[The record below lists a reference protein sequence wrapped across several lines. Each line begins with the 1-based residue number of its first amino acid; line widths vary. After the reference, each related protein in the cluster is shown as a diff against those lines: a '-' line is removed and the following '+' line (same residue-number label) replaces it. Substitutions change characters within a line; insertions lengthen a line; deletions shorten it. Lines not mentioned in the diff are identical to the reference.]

1 MRTQAGQT
9 VKGGGRKGGDGEW
22 AKDRNV
28 NIGYDPRP
36 RNGGSRCDGLIE
48 SMADPGVERRGN
60 REPAWDANQYLPS
73 LKLDYLGTIRMI
85 ITRAPQVQDCGAAE
99 RQFSLCYV

>member
-9 VKGGGRKGGDGEW
+9 VKGGGRKGGDAEW

-36 RNGGSRCDGLIE
+36 RNGGGRYDGLIE

-60 REPAWDANQYLPS
+60 REPAWDAKKYL
-73 LKLDYLGTIRMI
+73 
-85 ITRAPQVQDCGAAE
+85 
-99 RQFSLCYV
+99 FSF

>member
-48 SMADPGVERRGN
+48 SMADPGAERRGN
-60 REPAWDANQYLPS
+60 REPAWDAKWYF
-73 LKLDYLGTIRMI
+73 
-85 ITRAPQVQDCGAAE
+85 
-99 RQFSLCYV
+99 FSFKN